1 MSRSALTLLASLLA
15 ATTAHAQDMREITG
29 EAMMRERL
37 ALPDDAELVVE
48 ARGFQNAPLAM
59 HSDESNGRQV
69 PWPFTLAIPAGVT
82 ADLSAA
88 IRIDGAN
95 RFVSE
100 PVMIAAGNNDADI
113 GGVMLTAFTPAAFGS
128 TFMCGDIRLQL
139 GFQGEEAVVETDERI
154 YHLAPAISADG
165 AKYQSEDG
173 RNVFWSKGDDALVT
187 LDGED
192 LPDCF
197 MMPAEAENSW
207 SAQGNEPGWR
217 AVIAGDRF
225 MLDMNYGDDRLDL
238 RLPEPQVV
246 DGAHRYDFDQYALAF
261 SVRAEMCQDDMSGRL
276 FPQSVELET
285 ATGTLK
291 GCGGDTLDLL
301 IGPEWSVDSL
311 KGSALDEA
319 ADRPA
324 FSISEEGQIF
334 GTTGCNR
341 FTGAFSVNGEGG
353 IAIGPLATTR
363 MACDDALMKQEQA
376 VLEALDSSESF
387 DFGPDGALLLTSGA
401 QTLIEASRR

>member
-1 MSRSALTLLASLLA
+1 M
-15 ATTAHAQDMREITG
+15 ITG
-29 EAMMRERL
+29 EAMMRERI

-48 ARGFQNAPLAM
+48 ARGFQNALLAT

-69 PWPFTLAIPAGVT
+69 PWPFELAIPQGVAAKLT
-82 ADLSAA
+82 AA

-113 GGVMLTAFTPAAFGS
+113 GDIMLTAFTPAAFSS
-128 TFMCGDIRLQL
+128 TFMCGDIRLQV

-154 YHLAPAISADG
+154 YHLAPTISADG

-173 RNVFWSKGDDALVT
+173 RNVFWSKGDTALVT
-187 LDGED
+187 LDGQD
-192 LPDCF
+192 LPDCV
-197 MMPAEAENSW
+197 MVPAEAEKAW

-225 MLDMNYGDDRLDL
+225 MLDMNYGEDRLDL
-238 RLPEPQVV
+238 RLPEPEVV
-246 DGAHRYDFDQYALAF
+246 DGAYRYGFDQYALAF
-261 SVRAEMCQDDMSGRL
+261 RVRAGLCQDDMSGRL

-291 GCGGDTLDLL
+291 GCGGDTLELL
-301 IGPEWSVDSL
+301 TGPDWTVDRID
-311 KGSALDEA
+311 GNALDET

-341 FTGAFSVNGEGG
+341 FTGAFAVNGEGRV
-353 IAIGPLATTR
+353 AIGPLAATR
-363 MACDDALMKQEQA
+363 MACDEAMMKLEQTFLDALGT
-376 VLEALDSSESF
+376 VDGF
-387 DFGPDGALLLTSGA
+387 DVSIDGALQLTSGGDA
-401 QTLIEASRR
+401 VIRASH

>member
-15 ATTAHAQDMREITG
+15 ATTAHAQDMRMISG
-29 EAMMRERL
+29 EAVVRERM

-48 ARGFQNAPLAM
+48 ARGFQNALLATD
-59 HSDESNGRQV
+59 SAEANGRQV
-69 PWPFTLAIPAGVT
+69 PWPFTLAIPQGIETKLA
-82 ADLSAA
+82 AA

-100 PVMIAAGNNDADI
+100 PVMIAAGNNVVDI
-113 GGVMLTAFTPAAFGS
+113 GGLLLTAFTPAAFGS
-128 TFMCGDIRLQL
+128 AFMCGDIRLQV

-154 YHLAPAISADG
+154 YRLAPAISADG
-165 AKYQSEDG
+165 AKYQSDDG
-173 RNVFWSKGDDALVT
+173 RNVFRSKGDTALVT

-192 LPDCF
+192 LPDCV
-197 MMPAEAENSW
+197 MMPTEAEKAW

-225 MLDMNYGDDRLDL
+225 TLDMNYGEDRLDL
-238 RLPEPQVV
+238 RLPEPAVV
-246 DGAHRYDFDQYALAF
+246 DGTYRYDFDQYALAF

-276 FPQSVELET
+276 FPQSVQLET

-301 IGPEWSVDSL
+301 TGPEWTVDSID
-311 KGSALDEA
+311 GNALDET

-363 MACDDALMKQEQA
+363 MACGDALMKQEQA
-376 VLEALDSSESF
+376 FIGALDASESF
-387 DFGPDGALLLTSGA
+387 DLGPDGALLLTAGA
-401 QTLIEASRR
+401 QTLIEASR

>member
-1 MSRSALTLLASLLA
+1 MFRSALTLLASLLA
-15 ATTAHAQDMREITG
+15 ATTAHAQDMRVITG
-29 EAMMRERL
+29 EAMMRERV

-48 ARGFQNAPLAM
+48 ARGFQNALLATD
-59 HSDESNGRQV
+59 SAEANGRQV
-69 PWPFTLAIPAGVT
+69 PWPFELAVPQGVAAKLT
-82 ADLSAA
+82 AA

-95 RFVSE
+95 RFVSA

-113 GGVMLTAFTPAAFGS
+113 GSVMLTAFTPAAFGS
-128 TFMCGDIRLQL
+128 TFMCGDIRLQV

-165 AKYQSEDG
+165 AKYQSDDG
-173 RNVFWSKGDDALVT
+173 RNVFWSKGDNALVT
-187 LDGED
+187 LDGDD
-192 LPDCF
+192 LPDCV
-197 MMPAEAENSW
+197 MMPAEAAKAW

-238 RLPEPQVV
+238 RLPEPEVV
-246 DGAHRYDFDQYALAF
+246 DGAYRYDFDQYALAF

-276 FPQSVELET
+276 FPQSVELAT
-285 ATGTLK
+285 ATATLK
-291 GCGGDTLDLL
+291 GCGGDALDLL
-301 IGPEWSVDSL
+301 IGPEWTVDRL
-311 KGSALDEA
+311 EGSALDEA
-319 ADRPA
+319 ADRPT

-353 IAIGPLATTR
+353 VAIGPLASTR
-363 MACDDALMKQEQA
+363 MACNDALMKQEQA
-376 VLEALDSSESF
+376 FLQALDASESF
-387 DFGPDGALLLTSGA
+387 DFGPDGALLLMSG
-401 QTLIEASRR
+401 TGPVIEATR